1 MCYYVAVNKQSVRY
15 LKRLR
20 FYIVFTSKK
29 KIVHSVESETPLCT
43 KALHFHY
50 MIVSY

>member
-1 MCYYVAVNKQSVRY
+1 MHYVRLQEKRLRY